1 MSRTGT
7 DEPVADALP
16 RHWVDHW
23 LPVAARPYARLARL
37 ERPIG
42 WWLLLLP
49 GWWSIALAQVAAG
62 GGLPDIRLL
71 TLFLIGAIV
80 MRGAGCTF
88 NDIVDRDFDA
98 RVARTRSRPIP
109 SGKVSL
115 RQAQAFLVLLAFIG
129 LAILLQFNLFAI
141 ALGALSLLTIVV
153 YPFMKRVTY
162 WPQVFLGIAFNWG
175 ALLGWAAVHG
185 RLDAA
190 AIVLY
195 LGGIA
200 WTLAY
205 DTIYA
210 HQDKEDDALI
220 GIKSTALKLGAST
233 PRWLACFFAAALG
246 LIAAAGWLAGAGPL
260 YHIGVAAAGLHAV
273 WQLARLDIDDP
284 ARCLKLFRSNRD
296 FGLLIFAAA
305 VADSLIRT
313 F

>member
-1 MSRTGT
+1 MSRTGP
-7 DEPVADALP
+7 DERVADALP

-49 GWWSIALAQVAAG
+49 GWWSIALAQAAAG

-185 RLDAA
+185 RLDPA
-190 AIVLY
+190 AIALY

-284 ARCLKLFRSNRD
+284 ARCLKLFRSNRE

-305 VADSLIRT
+305 VADSLIRS

>member
-7 DEPVADALP
+7 DGRVADALP

-23 LPVAARPYARLARL
+23 LPIGARPYARLARL

-49 GWWSIALAQVAAG
+49 GWWSIALAQVPAG

-80 MRGAGCTF
+80 MRAAGCTF
-88 NDIVDRDFDA
+88 NDIVDRDFDG
-98 RVARTRSRPIP
+98 RVERTRSRPIP
-109 SGKVSL
+109 SGQVSL
-115 RQAQAFLVLLAFIG
+115 PQAMAFLVALGFAG
-129 LAILLQFNLFAI
+129 LAVLLQFNGFAI
-141 ALGALSLLTIVV
+141 ALGVLSLATVVV

-162 WPQVFLGIAFNWG
+162 WPQVFLGLAFNWG

-185 RLDAA
+185 RLDAP
-190 AIVLY
+190 AIALY
-195 LGGIA
+195 LGGIM

-220 GIKSTALKLGAST
+220 GLKSSALKLGSAT
-233 PRWLACFFAAALG
+233 PRWLAVFFAAALG
-246 LIAAAGWLAGAGPL
+246 LVALAGWLAGAGAI
-260 YHIGVAAAGLHAV
+260 YHIGVAAAGAHAV

-284 ARCLKLFRSNRD
+284 ARCLQLFRSNRD

-313 F
+313 L